1 MVGFW
6 LSTTVTVWLQV
17 AVRPLPSVT
26 VQVTVLA
33 PNTKLDG
40 LATVLATLQLSAVVG
55 AVSCELA
62 YVHTVASV
70 FTLILHARVMVGLW
84 LSTTCA
90 GAISVNTD
98 ATVCTYA
105 SSQLTAPTTADNCSV
120 ASTVASPSSLVL
132 GANTVTWTVTDGSGR
147 TATCNQ
153 TVTVVDNQNPTITC
167 AGYGIG
173 S

>member
-70 FTLILHARVMVGLW
+70 FTLIAPAQVMVGFW
-84 LSTTCA
+84 LSTT
-90 GAISVNTD
+90 
-98 ATVCTYA
+98 
-105 SSQLTAPTTADNCSV
+105 
-120 ASTVASPSSLVL
+120 
-132 GANTVTWTVTDGSGR
+132 
-147 TATCNQ
+147 
-153 TVTVVDNQNPTITC
+153 VTVWLQVAVRPLPSVTVQVTVLAPNTKLD
-167 AGYGIG
+167 GLEIG
-173 S
+173 R